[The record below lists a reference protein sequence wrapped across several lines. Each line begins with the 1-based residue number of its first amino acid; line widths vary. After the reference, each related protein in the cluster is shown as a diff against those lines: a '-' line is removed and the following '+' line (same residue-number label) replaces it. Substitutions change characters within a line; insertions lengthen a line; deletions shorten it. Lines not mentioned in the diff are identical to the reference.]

1 MKKTKELFNYSI
13 EQLKNNK
20 YLHYIILIIIGV
32 ILSSFLTQIQIRDT
46 HDGSLHML
54 RLIGTKDTL
63 DIGQFPPLIN
73 QNYCRGVGYSMNLF
87 YPPLVTYIPLLIK
100 LFVPTYAAA
109 LKIFGGLCIVL
120 SGITMYKFSYQVS
133 KNRLISLFSAIF
145 YLIAPYKLANV
156 YKRFAIGEFAAL
168 VFIPLVFMG
177 LYNLFKQDGK
187 KHYYIAIG
195 AIGLMLSHT
204 VSTIYTALFC
214 ILFVLLNIRKLKE
227 KEIITKCLINVIF
240 ILIVSML
247 FWMPLLEATS
257 RADYA
262 IMDNKIM
269 RTNGDFA
276 YENIISFSQLLKD
289 RGEENGTTFLL
300 GIPIIFAILL
310 TILTYRKIDNKY
322 KEFYLICI
330 IFSLISLFM
339 TSRFFPWK
347 VMPGFICKLQY
358 PWRMLGF
365 MVFFISF
372 VCGMNLHVFIKEFLK
387 KDILRIV
394 FVTIFIA
401 LSIISS
407 LNIMSQFFA
416 KDINRD
422 TEYETEILENRKI
435 SHMRI
440 NRDYMPTKAIL
451 LQRSYVIIRED
462 KTYILEGKANIIN
475 ENKENLTDIIKIENV
490 KKDTI
495 LEFPY
500 FYYIGY
506 EVIVETNDNV
516 YKIIPTESKNGYLSC
531 VIENDIDNA
540 IVTVK
545 YVGTVITKISY
556 IVSLIGLILF
566 IVYII
571 YEKKKEVKDDKN

>member
-20 YLHYIILIIIGV
+20 YLHYIIIVIIGI

-63 DIGQFPPLIN
+63 DINQFPPLIN

-100 LFVPTYAAA
+100 LFVPTYAAS

-133 KNRLISLFSAIF
+133 KNRLVSLFSAIF

-156 YKRFAIGEFAAL
+156 YVRFAIGEFAAL

-177 LYNLFKQDGK
+177 LYNLFKQDRK

-214 ILFVLLNIRKLKE
+214 ILFVLLNIKKLKE

-257 RADYA
+257 KADYV
-262 IMDNKIM
+262 IMNDTLM

-276 YENIISFSQLLKD
+276 YQNTMSFLELFKN
-289 RGEENGTTFLL
+289 REENVTTFLL
-300 GIPIIFAILL
+300 GIPTIFAMLL
-310 TILTYRKIDNKY
+310 TVLTYRKIDDKY

-372 VCGMNLHVFIKEFLK
+372 VCGTNLQIFIKEFLK
-387 KDILRIV
+387 KDILRII
-394 FVTIFIA
+394 FLTIFIVLA
-401 LSIISS
+401 IFSSI
-407 LNIMSQFFA
+407 NIMSQFFA
-416 KDINRD
+416 EDKNKDMQ
-422 TEYETEILENRKI
+422 YETEILENKKI
-435 SHMRI
+435 THLRI
-440 NRDYMPTKAIL
+440 NREYMPVKALALKNIDI
-451 LQRSYVIIRED
+451 IIRED

-531 VIENDIDNA
+531 LIENDIDNA